1 MMTWTIGIVIY
12 IVVSF
17 VAGFIIGRAIR
28 AINGD
33 D

>member
-1 MMTWTIGIVIY
+1 MSWTIGIVIY
-12 IVVSF
+12 IVISF
-17 VAGFIIGRAIR
+17 VTGVIVGRAIH